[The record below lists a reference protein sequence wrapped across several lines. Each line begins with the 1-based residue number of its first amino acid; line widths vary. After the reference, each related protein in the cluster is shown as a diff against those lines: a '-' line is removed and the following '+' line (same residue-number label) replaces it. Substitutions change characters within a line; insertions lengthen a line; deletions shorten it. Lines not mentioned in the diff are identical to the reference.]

1 MSIDR
6 STLTESREPYPRRD
20 LRYGTLGIHKIEK
33 KGRVSTDEKA
43 LGIHP
48 SLINSNEQNINFLRR
63 VEQQATLTSTSTS
76 RATVTAPALAPAS
89 APAPTR
95 WRLVRWRDE
104 GRTEL
109 RKEME
114 REKKKRIEA
123 SSRRSIEYGRQVLY
137 LSRRMEGRR
146 RIG

>member
-76 RATVTAPALAPAS
+76 TATVTAS

-104 GRTEL
+104 GRSEL

-114 REKKKRIEA
+114 REKKKRIGA